1 MDLLSQMATFISVVD
16 GNSLSAAAR
25 VHRLSLPA
33 VSRQLAA
40 LESELGTPLVIRS
53 TRRLRV
59 TEAGRKWYHHSQRV
73 LAEVEEA
80 RQAVRPGKTAYG
92 TLVVSASL
100 TYGSMI
106 LVPKLARIADRH
118 PHLTIDLRVE
128 DQLVDLVAEG
138 VDVAIRIGS
147 PPPDSTAFMARPIQ
161 TMQRILVAAPSW
173 LRKHGT
179 PRTPTEVARRECLL
193 QITPRGVPIR
203 YRLVRDERHE
213 LIEARGHMR
222 SNAPMVLRDI
232 AVRGG
237 GIAYLP
243 DWLVMPELA
252 SGKLRRVLP
261 GWASPSITAFAV
273 FRTELRDTPKLNAF
287 LETITGRAP

>member
-1 MDLLSQMATFISVVD
+1 MDLLSQMATFVSVVD

-25 VHRLSLPA
+25 AQRLSLPA

-59 TEAGRKWYHHSQRV
+59 TDAGQKWYRHSLRV

-100 TYGSMI
+100 TYGSVI
-106 LVPKLARIADRH
+106 LVPKLARMAEKH
-118 PHLTIDLRVE
+118 PHLTVDLRVE

-147 PPPDSTAFMARPIQ
+147 PPPDSTAFVARPIQ
-161 TMQRILVAAPSW
+161 TMERVLVAAPRW
-173 LRKHGT
+173 LRKHGS
-179 PRTPTEVARRECLL
+179 PRTPAELSRRECLL
-193 QITPRGVPIR
+193 QVTPRGVPIR
-203 YRLVRDERHE
+203 YRLRRDERE
-213 LIEARGHMR
+213 EVIEVRGHVR
-222 SNAPMVLRDI
+222 SNAPIVLRDL

-243 DWLVMPELA
+243 EWLVMPELA
-252 SGKLRRVLP
+252 RGELRRVLP
-261 GWASPSITAFAV
+261 GWASPPITAYAV
-273 FRTELRDTPKLNAF
+273 FRTELRDTPRLAAL
-287 LETITGRAP
+287 LEMVTVKR

>member
-80 RQAVRPGKTAYG
+80 RQAVRPGKAAYG
-92 TLVVSASL
+92 SLVVSASL
-100 TYGSMI
+100 TYGSVI
-106 LVPKLARIADRH
+106 LVPKLARLAEKH
-118 PHLTIDLRVE
+118 PHLTVDLRVE
-128 DQLVDLVAEG
+128 DQLVDIVAEG

-147 PPPDSTAFMARPIQ
+147 PPPDSTAFVARPIQ
-161 TMQRILVAAPSW
+161 TMQRILVAAPGW
-173 LRKHGT
+173 LRKHGM
-179 PRTPTEVARRECLL
+179 PRTPADVARRECL
-193 QITPRGVPIR
+193 QQVTPRGVPIR
-203 YRLVRDERHE
+203 YRLVRDDREGS
-213 LIEARGHMR
+213 IETRGHLR

-243 DWLVMPELA
+243 DWLVAPELA

-261 GWASPSITAFAV
+261 GWASPPITAFAV

-287 LETITGRAP
+287 LETIAARAS